1 VIRRQRSG
9 TRPSWALRSSVEN
22 ELQKLLPHGK
32 ANRQTVARALG
43 MSERT
48 LSRRLA
54 DERTTYEELGDQLRR
69 SLALQYIRAPSIS
82 VSQIAWLLGYEGSTL
97 FSHAFARWTG
107 RSPSAVRKDEK
118 LPAPAE
124 RQKEIGEFG
133 VAMPVPRAWSRH
145 KPTPPARE
153 HRTK

>member
-1 VIRRQRSG
+1 
-9 TRPSWALRSSVEN
+9 
-22 ELQKLLPHGK
+22 
-32 ANRQTVARALG
+32 

-82 VSQIAWLLGYEGSTL
+82 VSQIAWLLGNEGSTL

-145 KPTPPARE
+145 KPTPPARKVSAPSRGKTSPIDAQSTGCVVLLCVTLSVWSALGGRWNE
-153 HRTK
+153 EEGQ

>member
-1 VIRRQRSG
+1 
-9 TRPSWALRSSVEN
+9 
-22 ELQKLLPHGK
+22 
-32 ANRQTVARALG
+32 

-118 LPAPAE
+118 LPALAE
-124 RQKEIGEFG
+124 RQRRSVSLASPLHELGHAINATSAAWPATMARG
-133 VAMPVPRAWSRH
+133 PRTSDRVSTPSRSSW
-145 KPTPPARE
+145 A
-153 HRTK
+153 